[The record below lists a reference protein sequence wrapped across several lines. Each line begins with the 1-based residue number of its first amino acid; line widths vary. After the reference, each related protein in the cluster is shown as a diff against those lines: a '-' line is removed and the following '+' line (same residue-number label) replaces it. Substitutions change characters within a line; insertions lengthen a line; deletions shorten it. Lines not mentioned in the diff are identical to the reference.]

1 MANKDDKK
9 QMWLHRETLD
19 RLNEAWPTTGPL
31 AAITADTNRVQAAC
45 ELAIRQLTQT
55 QEDGKEVAG

>member
-9 QMWLHRETLD
+9 QLWLHRETLD

-31 AAITADTNRVQAAC
+31 AAITADSNRVQAAC

-55 QEDGKEVAG
+55 PAQSPE